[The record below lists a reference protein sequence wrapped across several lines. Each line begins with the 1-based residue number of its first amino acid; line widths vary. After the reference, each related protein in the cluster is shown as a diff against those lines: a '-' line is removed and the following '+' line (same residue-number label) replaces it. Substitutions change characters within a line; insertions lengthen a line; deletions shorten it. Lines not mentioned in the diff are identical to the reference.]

1 MEDAQALVS
10 VGDAARHLK
19 RSTEQV
25 RRYLREGRLD
35 GRRIGGQW
43 FIDRAALD
51 QFATAAQHKA
61 SFVDGLV
68 PAREIRPLDDV
79 VGIGSGAGSNMADGK
94 LAYRLAASR
103 RRS

>member
-1 MEDAQALVS
+1 MDESQALVS

-51 QFATAAQHKA
+51 TFATAAY
-61 SFVDGLV
+61 VMGRDGLAWV
-68 PAREIRPLDDV
+68 ARHPGYDALAITWDDAMTWT
-79 VGIGSGAGSNMADGK
+79 AGMDRY
-94 LAYRLAASR
+94 LLR
-103 RRS
+103 

>member
-1 MEDAQALVS
+1 MDDSQALVS

-51 QFATAAQHKA
+51 TFASAARQKA

-68 PAREIRPLDDV
+68 PASEIRPLDDV
-79 VGIGSGAGSNMADGK
+79 VGIGSGPGSNMADGK
-94 LAYRLAASR
+94 LSYRLSGAR
-103 RRS
+103 RRN